1 MILGGVNEGTLPSS
15 AMVRIGDV
23 VNSESA
29 NIYLQLASGVTEAHL
44 LHGSA
49 NPIGGQCCL
58 IKLRDGA
65 SPEDLKFAQAP
76 PTIKFALGENV
87 KQSSSERATNRFPQT
102 RMGVQA
108 FYINRFTAAQ
118 QYLQSWSNY
127 YRISQT
133 DANLVPPAR
142 DLELEAL
149 GEILQGK
156 RFIHCH
162 SYRQDEILM
171 FIREMQSFGIQVAAM
186 HHVLGRL
193 QSR

>member
-1 MILGGVNEGTLPSS
+1 MVEDATGKSITPGIIDCHSHSMILGDVNEGTLPSS

-65 SPEDLKFAQAP
+65 TPEELKFENAP

-87 KQSSSERATNRFPQT
+87 KQSNSGGRGGGTRFPQT

-108 FYINRFTAAQ
+108 FYANRFTAAQ
-118 QYLQSWSNY
+118 QYLQAWDNY
-127 YRISQT
+127 RKAPGAEQRGRARAARARPGTGSHRRNSARQT
-133 DANLVPPAR
+133 L
-142 DLELEAL
+142 
-149 GEILQGK
+149 
-156 RFIHCH
+156 H
-162 SYRQDEILM
+162 SLP
-171 FIREMQSFGIQVAAM
+171 F
-186 HHVLGRL
+186 LP
-193 QSR
+193 SR